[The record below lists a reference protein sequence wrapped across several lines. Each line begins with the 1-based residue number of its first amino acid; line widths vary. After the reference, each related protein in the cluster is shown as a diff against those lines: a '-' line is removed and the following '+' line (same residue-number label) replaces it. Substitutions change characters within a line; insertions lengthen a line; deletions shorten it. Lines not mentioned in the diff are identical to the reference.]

1 MVLQPS
7 PFQKHKF
14 NVQKNIL
21 QVMNARLS
29 SYLKGRHN
37 QFNSLESILG
47 ILVTA
52 EEQGVGMQYAIELFP

>member
-14 NVQKNIL
+14 NVHKNIL
-21 QVMNARLS
+21 HVTNAHLS
-29 SYLKGRHN
+29 SYLKGLHN

-47 ILVTA
+47 ILVVV
-52 EEQGVGMQYAIELFP
+52 EEQVVGM